1 MKTGVGKGGAAA
13 SYFPRLDFQITKV
26 SSDYTFTII
35 YIINFSILKRGGK
48 NQKENGKIIGRT
60 RKAEATEGPVVSE
73 EEGRCWKLGPEGRTW
88 LLGRALGHT
97 VAVPAVV
104 CTSLLS
110 LVTLCFLLHPSA
122 HMCFFFGRLQSRP
135 VAEP

>member
-1 MKTGVGKGGAAA
+1 M
-13 SYFPRLDFQITKV
+13 
-26 SSDYTFTII
+26 
-35 YIINFSILKRGGK
+35 
-48 NQKENGKIIGRT
+48 
-60 RKAEATEGPVVSE
+60 VSE

-97 VAVPAVV
+97 VAVPAAV

-122 HMCFFFGRLQSRP
+122 HMCFFFGRLHSRP
-135 VAEP
+135 VAEPWKQRTLEDRPRKNSDYERVFRK